1 MTSTTRIVL
10 WLALLLVVAL
20 AFLTVRVIVNSG
32 FDILV
37 AISLVILAILGFGVL
52 GALGSSTDE

>member
-1 MTSTTRIVL
+1 LSSTTRIVL
-10 WLALLLVVAL
+10 WFAMCLIVAL
-20 AFLTVRVIVNSG
+20 AFLTVRVIVNTG

-52 GALGSSTDE
+52 GALGSAADE

>member
-1 MTSTTRIVL
+1 LSQTTRIVL
-10 WLALLLVVAL
+10 WFALLLIVAL

-37 AISLVILAILGFGVL
+37 VISLLVLAILGFGVL
-52 GALGSSTDE
+52 GALGSSADE